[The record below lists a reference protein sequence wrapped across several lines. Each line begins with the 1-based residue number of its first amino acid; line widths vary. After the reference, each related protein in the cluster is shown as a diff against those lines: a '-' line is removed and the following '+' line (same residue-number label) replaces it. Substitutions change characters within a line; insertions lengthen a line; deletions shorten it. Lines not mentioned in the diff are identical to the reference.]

1 MNLYAFELGRKKEL
15 CLAELYSAIGED
27 KLVEKTMD
35 TAIFRLEELE
45 NPQKLQNS
53 LGGTIKIIQILD
65 LLDNGHNAEVS
76 DRAHEI
82 IEKHLLENFK
92 DREGK
97 IAFSV
102 SFLSFLHPSRDHIK
116 DILNFSKKI
125 LKSLGLNS
133 RFVNKNFENVPSST
147 IYKARVL
154 EKGVDI
160 CFIRGDKALYIGKTV
175 GIQDLDA
182 YTLRDYEKP
191 CRDAKVGMLP
201 PKLAQVMINMTVEGN
216 RKKSLTIYDPF
227 CGTGT
232 ILMEGLLMGFN
243 SIGSDIDERMCE
255 YSEKNCEWLGHHM
268 TAQNPTDENENSL
281 DKPLKGIFGRP
292 GASASF
298 RVFKKDAQTLTKP
311 DLPEKVDA
319 IITEGF
325 LGNPMTRTPHPK
337 EQQYIFDDIAELTF
351 NWLRAVRD
359 ITPQNL
365 KVTLCLP
372 AFKFGPKTLHFPEFD
387 RLAKEVG
394 FKIVKSFTY
403 DRPEQIVA
411 RDIKVLEK
419 L

>member
-1 MNLYAFELGRKKEL
+1 
-15 CLAELYSAIGED
+15 
-27 KLVEKTMD
+27 
-35 TAIFRLEELE
+35 
-45 NPQKLQNS
+45 
-53 LGGTIKIIQILD
+53 
-65 LLDNGHNAEVS
+65 
-76 DRAHEI
+76 
-82 IEKHLLENFK
+82 
-92 DREGK
+92 
-97 IAFSV
+97 
-102 SFLSFLHPSRDHIK
+102 
-116 DILNFSKKI
+116 
-125 LKSLGLNS
+125 
-133 RFVNKNFENVPSST
+133 
-147 IYKARVL
+147 VL

-160 CFIRGDKALYIGKTV
+160 CFIRGDKALYVGKTV

-216 RKKSLTIYDPF
+216 RKKALTIYDPF

-232 ILMEGLLMGFN
+232 LLIEGLLMGFN
-243 SIGSDIDERMCE
+243 AIGSDIDERMCE
-255 YSEKNCEWLGHHM
+255 YSEKNCKWAEEQFK
-268 TAQNPTDENENSL
+268 TSNT
-281 DKPLKGIFGRP
+281 
-292 GASASF
+292 F
-298 RVFKKDAQTLTKP
+298 RVFKKDAQTLNKP

-325 LGNPMTRTPHPK
+325 LGNPMTRIPHPK
-337 EQQYIFDDIAELTF
+337 EQQYIFDGIAELTF

-372 AFKFGPKTLHFPEFD
+372 AFKFGPKVMHLPEFE

-411 RDIKVLEK
+411 RDIKVMEK

>member
-1 MNLYAFELGRKKEL
+1 MNLYAFELGRKREL
-15 CLAELYSAIGED
+15 CLAELKAVLGED

-35 TAIFRLEELE
+35 TAIFRLEEIE

-65 LLDNGHNAEVS
+65 LLDNGNNAEVS
-76 DRAHEI
+76 DRSFNI
-82 IEKHLLENFK
+82 IETRLLADFK
-92 DREGK
+92 DHEGK

-102 SFLSFLHPSRDHIK
+102 SFLSFLHPSNDHIK
-116 DILNFSKKI
+116 QILNFSKKI
-125 LKSLGLNS
+125 LKSFGLNS
-133 RFVNKNFENVPSST
+133 RFVNNNFENVPSST

-154 EKGVDI
+154 EKGLDI
-160 CFIRGDKALYIGKTV
+160 CFIRGDKALYIGKT
-175 GIQDLDA
+175 IALQDLDA

-191 CRDAKVGMLP
+191 FRDPKVGMLP

-216 RKKSLTIYDPF
+216 RKKAMTIYDPF

-232 ILMEGLLMGFN
+232 VLIEGLLMGFN
-243 SIGSDIDERMCE
+243 TIGSDVDQRMCE
-255 YSEKNCEWLGHHM
+255 YTQKNCEWLKEQFK
-268 TAQNPTDENENSL
+268 TSDA
-281 DKPLKGIFGRP
+281 
-292 GASASF
+292 F
-298 RVFKKDAQTLTKP
+298 RVFQKDAQTLMKT
-311 DLPEKVDA
+311 DLPEKVGA

-325 LGNPMTRTPHPK
+325 LGNPMTRAPRPK
-337 EQQYIFDDIAELTF
+337 EQEKIFDDIGELTF

-372 AFKFGPKTLHFPEFD
+372 AFKFGPKINHFHGFD
-387 RLAKEVG
+387 QLVKEVG
-394 FKIVKSFTY
+394 FKIIKEFTY
-403 DRPEQIVA
+403 ERPEQLVA